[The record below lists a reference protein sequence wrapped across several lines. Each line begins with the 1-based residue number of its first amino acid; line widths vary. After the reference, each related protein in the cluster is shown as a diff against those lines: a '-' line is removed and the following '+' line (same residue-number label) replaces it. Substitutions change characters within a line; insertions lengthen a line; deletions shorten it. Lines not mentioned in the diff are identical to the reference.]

1 MTQNE
6 FTANN
11 VGLGHQADCWP
22 VQVYLLYLSVAA
34 VGVTVLLAVSL
45 YCSVR
50 RRVGSSGQ
58 PQHYTVEGYT
68 LSRGGDR
75 GGYTL
80 SRGGSVVGG
89 SVEGGYTLRLQ
100 GEGLREGQALQEY

>member
-1 MTQNE
+1 M
-6 FTANN
+6 
-11 VGLGHQADCWP
+11 
-22 VQVYLLYLSVAA
+22 YLLYLSVAA

-58 PQHYTVEGYT
+58 TQPQHYTVEGYT

-89 SVEGGYTLRLQ
+89 SGEGGYTLRLQ
-100 GEGLREGQALQEY
+100 GEGLREGQPLQEY